1 MEVALMRKLVIGI
14 PILMMALAACS
25 GGADDTAG
33 PSIGVADSEATA
45 TRDASSSS
53 AAEPEPTAAQEGSG
67 IAAPFIQIGE
77 LSLTWEVQEIGE
89 GIKPSFAIDEN
100 GVAHITYLT
109 EADHGA
115 LFYGHNQNGEFE
127 IETVVEGYFYGPID
141 LALNPSGEPLIAYH
155 DHQALQFDPALGD
168 EVIAELT
175 ESGWRF
181 TTVADDGHDGWD
193 NSIAVDDAGNW
204 HAAAVDPSQFG
215 GQDGVE
221 YATLVEGAVTVVP
234 VGSGPIQYEFA
245 TSIRLDS
252 SGSPAIAY
260 YNDRDQQLEL
270 ASLGAG
276 GWSVEVVDD
285 QGDAGRYASLA
296 YDSDGAPHIAYYVAE
311 SAESGTVRHAWK
323 DASGWQI
330 ENVGTLQNLRMGHTG
345 ARKITSL
352 AFDPEGGLHLA
363 YTDRDRLIYARRTGE
378 GWVGQEV
385 VEPGSRVLGQLVELA
400 IDSSG
405 TPHLI
410 WYEAVSLSPSLE
422 GIVHYAVGSE

>member
-1 MEVALMRKLVIGI
+1 MRNLMFGV
-14 PILMMALAACS
+14 PILVATLAACS
-25 GGADDTAG
+25 GAADGTPV
-33 PSIGVADSEATA
+33 PSIGGADSEPTA
-45 TRDASSSS
+45 TLDASSSP
-53 AAEPEPTAAQEGSG
+53 ATEPEPTAAQEQPG
-67 IAAPFIQIGE
+67 IAAPSIQMGE
-77 LSLTWEVQEIGE
+77 LSLTWDAQEIGE

-100 GVAHITYLT
+100 GVAHIAFLT

-115 LFYGHNQNGEFE
+115 LFYAHNRNGEFE
-127 IETVVEGYFYGPID
+127 IETAVEGYFYGPID
-141 LALNPSGEPLIAYH
+141 LALDPSGEPIIAYH

-175 ESGWRF
+175 EIGWQF

-193 NSIAVDDAGNW
+193 NSIAVDEAGNW
-204 HAAAVDPSQFG
+204 HTAGVDPSQFG
-215 GQDGVE
+215 SEDGVE
-221 YATLVEGAVTVVP
+221 YATIVDGTVTVVP
-234 VGSGPIQYEFA
+234 VGSGPIKYEFA
-245 TSIRLDS
+245 TSIQLDS

-285 QGDAGRYASLA
+285 KGDAGRYASLA
-296 YDSDGAPHIAYYVAE
+296 YDADGEPHIAYYVAE
-311 SAESGTVRHAWK
+311 GSEFGTVRHAWK

-330 ENVGTLQNLRMGHTG
+330 ENVGNLQNLRMGHTG

-363 YTDRDRLIYARRTGE
+363 YTDRDRLIYAQRTDD
-378 GWVGQEV
+378 GWIGQEV

-400 IDSSG
+400 IDADG
-405 TPHLI
+405 NPHLI
-410 WYEAVSLSPSLE
+410 WFDAVSLSPSLQ
-422 GIVHYAVGSE
+422 GVVFYAGGSE